1 MRMRSSLKLLLA
13 AALLAPVTYSLTGCG
28 CGFDC
33 NSGNNN
39 DEPSSLTLGFS
50 DSLPEDLKEV
60 VIEVD
65 SITLQRSGADDIV
78 IDTFTIDDL
87 NLTDAETF
95 QIDLLE
101 YRGVRQLEVITD
113 LEIDSGT
120 YSGIALSIIDGD
132 INSSY
137 AKEADDSLKEIEVV
151 GDLQL
156 PGMKLSSGDQAFTVE
171 FGLAQSLRFQST
183 EDNYRLANVGIRVE
197 NTVTTAKLSGL
208 VDSALFDAV
217 SPCDEKTEPEE
228 GNRLYLYEGTGLRTI
243 SLADVFTSSSA
254 NDVPDNAIAP
264 FAVASLVE
272 NTFTGNW
279 EYVFGYLPAGDYT
292 MVFACDT
299 TEDDS
304 VDYDGLVI
312 PLPEEQVYELTLSE
326 QENTVCNVSDAV
338 SC

>member
-1 MRMRSSLKLLLA
+1 MTSSLKLLLA

-50 DSLPEDLKEV
+50 DALPEDLKEV

-65 SITLQRSGADDIV
+65 RITLQRSGADDIV

-95 QIDLLE
+95 QIDLLD
-101 YRGVRQLEVITD
+101 YRGVRQLDVITA
-113 LEIDSGT
+113 LEIDKGT
-120 YSGIALSIIDGD
+120 YSGIALAIIDGD

-137 AKEADDSLKEIEVV
+137 AKEADDSVKEIEVE

-156 PGMKLSSGDQAFTVE
+156 PGMSLSSSKEAFTVE
-171 FGLAQSLRFQST
+171 FGLAQSLRFQSAS
-183 EDNYRLANVGIRVE
+183 DNYRLANEGIRVE
-197 NTVTTAKLSGL
+197 NTLTAAKLSGL
-208 VDSALFDAV
+208 VDSALFDGI
-217 SPCDEKTEPEE
+217 SPCDEKTDPEE
-228 GNRLYLYEGTGLRTI
+228 GNRLYLYEGMGLDAKR
-243 SLADVFTSSSA
+243 LADVFTSSSD
-254 NDVPDNAIAP
+254 NRVPDNAIAP

-272 NTFTGNW
+272 NAFTGNW
-279 EYVFGYLPAGDYT
+279 EYAFGLVPEGDYT

-299 TEDDS
+299 SADDS

-326 QENTVCNVSDAV
+326 QENAVCDVNDAV

>member
-1 MRMRSSLKLLLA
+1 MRKSLKLLLA
-13 AALLAPVTYSLTGCG
+13 TALLAAVTYSLTGCG

-33 NSGNNN
+33 NSGNDN
-39 DEPSSLTLGFS
+39 DEPSLLTLGFS
-50 DSLPEDLKEV
+50 DALPEDLKEV

-65 SITLQRSGADDIV
+65 SITLQRRSADDIV

-95 QIDLLE
+95 RIDLLD

-120 YSGIALSIIDGD
+120 YSGIALAIIDGD

-137 AKEADDSLKEIEVV
+137 AQEADDSLKEIEVI

-156 PGMKLSSGDQAFTVE
+156 PGMSLASGNHAFTVE
-171 FGLAQSLRFQST
+171 FGLAQSLRFQSAD
-183 EDNYRLANVGIRVE
+183 DNYRLSNVGIRVE
-197 NTVTTAKLSGL
+197 NTATTAKLSGQ

-217 SPCDEKTEPEE
+217 SPCDEKTDPEE
-228 GNRLYLYEGTGLRTI
+228 GNRLYLYEGKDLDTAN
-243 SLADVFTSSSA
+243 LADVFTSSSA

-264 FAVASLVE
+264 FTVASLVE

-299 TEDDS
+299 AEDDP

-312 PLPEEQVYELTLSE
+312 PLPEEQVYPLTLAE
-326 QENTVCNVSDAV
+326 RENAVCDVNDAV
-338 SC
+338 NC